1 VRPIALATV
10 GWAMRWFAPKARG
23 LRRLGFV
30 ATIASG
36 LSLLAIGV
44 TGVAAIDDRLEVVS
58 SGPGYPEAEFID
70 YRPSRDGPLPHR
82 DCPRD
87 RESGES

>member
-1 VRPIALATV
+1 
-10 GWAMRWFAPKARG
+10 MRWFAPKARG

-58 SGPGYPEAEFID
+58 SGPGPPQAEFID
-70 YRPSRDGPLPHR
+70 YRQERDQGPLPHR

>member
-1 VRPIALATV
+1 
-10 GWAMRWFAPKARG
+10 MRWFAPKARG
-23 LRRLGFV
+23 LRRLGFL

-58 SGPGYPEAEFID
+58 SGPSEAEFID
-70 YRPSRDGPLPHR
+70 YRPDRDQPLPHR
-82 DCPRD
+82 DCPGD
-87 RESGES
+87 RELDPS